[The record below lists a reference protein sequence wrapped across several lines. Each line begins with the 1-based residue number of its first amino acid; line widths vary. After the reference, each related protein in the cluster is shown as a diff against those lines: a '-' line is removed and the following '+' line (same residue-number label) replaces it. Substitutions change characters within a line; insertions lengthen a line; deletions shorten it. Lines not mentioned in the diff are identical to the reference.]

1 MPKNINLDFS
11 SLYPNIMT
19 AYDIGP
25 QVDELLRQRKI
36 QKLREERIKKLK
48 KINNINGKEN

>member
-1 MPKNINLDFS
+1 MPKVINLDFA
-11 SLYPNIMT
+11 SLYPTTMKIVLGG
-19 AYDIGP
+19 YS
-25 QVDELLRQRKI
+25 DELLRQRKI